1 MTQRLIIDGC
11 LRRSGFTLEVQLDIG
26 LDQAVGLQGA
36 TGAGKT
42 TLLRIMAGLEP
53 GFIGRLQ
60 CGDSIWHDSA
70 KGVSLPAHLRRLGV
84 VFQDARLLPGRTV
97 EHNLVFAVQRSPFK
111 IY

>member
-60 CGDSIWHDSA
+60 CGDSVWHDSA
-70 KGVSLPAHLRRLGV
+70 KGRQSACSSEKVGSRVSGCTTLTG
-84 VFQDARLLPGRTV
+84 QNGRAQSRVRCT
-97 EHNLVFAVQRSPFK
+97 AISFK